1 MSAIPA
7 SDDLVQSNA
16 YAFLKEA
23 IISLRFR
30 PGQRLRSAEIA
41 DLVRS
46 SRTPVREALSRLE
59 QEGLVRRE
67 GGWGYLVSE
76 VSVKDVLEL
85 WSVRESLEV
94 QAAGEALQRMR
105 PGDIEELASLNA
117 RAEALY
123 EERRFIEFLDQNR
136 RFHIALARMSGN
148 GLLQQMLGM
157 IHDRVRMVGNL
168 IVRLHEPRAQELL
181 VENRKIM
188 AALRSGD
195 PEAVVQAIRA
205 HLQRGRDHVSR
216 LLNAGDLHAVP
227 APRAATEPRS

>member
-1 MSAIPA
+1 MSAIHV
-7 SDDLVQSNA
+7 DDLVQSSA

-41 DLVRS
+41 DLVKA

-59 QEGLVRRE
+59 QEGLVRRDD
-67 GGWGYLVSE
+67 GWGYVVSE
-76 VSVKDVLEL
+76 ISVKGVLEL

-105 PGDIEELASLNA
+105 PGDLEELASLNA
-117 RAEALY
+117 RAEVLY

-136 RFHIALARMSGN
+136 SFHIAIARMSGN

-188 AALRSGD
+188 AALRTGD
-195 PEAVVQAIRA
+195 PQAVVEAIRA

-216 LLNAGDLHAVP
+216 LLNAGDLQAVP
-227 APRAATEPRS
+227 AKRAGVDTKS

>member
-1 MSAIPA
+1 MS
-7 SDDLVQSNA
+7 SVYVDDLVQSSA

-41 DLVRS
+41 VLVKA

-59 QEGLVRRE
+59 QEGLVRRDD
-67 GGWGYLVSE
+67 GWGYVVSE
-76 VSVKDVLEL
+76 ISVKGVLEL

-94 QAAGEALQRMR
+94 QAAGEALQKMR
-105 PGDIEELASLNA
+105 PGDLEELASLNA
-117 RAEALY
+117 RAEVLY

-136 RFHIALARMSGN
+136 CFHIAIARMSGN
-148 GLLQQMLGM
+148 GLLQQMLDM

-168 IVRLHEPRAQELL
+168 IVQLHEPRAQELL

-188 AALRSGD
+188 SAIRTGD
-195 PEAVVQAIRA
+195 PHCVVQAIRA

-216 LLNAGDLHAVP
+216 LLNAGDLRAIP
-227 APRAATEPRS
+227 AQRAGVDSRH

>member
-1 MSAIPA
+1 MSAIHA
-7 SDDLVQSNA
+7 DDLVQSSA

-41 DLVRS
+41 DLVKA

-59 QEGLVRRE
+59 QEGLVRRDD
-67 GGWGYLVSE
+67 GWGYVVSE
-76 VSVKDVLEL
+76 VSIRGVLEL

-94 QAAGEALQRMR
+94 QAAGEALQKMR
-105 PGDIEELASLNA
+105 PGDLEELASLNA
-117 RAEALY
+117 RAEVLY

-136 RFHIALARMSGN
+136 SFHIAMARMSDN
-148 GLLQQMLGM
+148 RLLQQMLGM

-188 AALRSGD
+188 AAIRTGD
-195 PEAVVQAIRA
+195 PHLVVQAIRA

-216 LLNAGDLHAVP
+216 LLSAGDLHAMP
-227 APRAATEPRS
+227 ARHAGVDSRS

>member
-1 MSAIPA
+1 MSAIHV
-7 SDDLVQSNA
+7 DDLVQSSA

-41 DLVRS
+41 DLVKA

-59 QEGLVRRE
+59 QEGLVRRDD
-67 GGWGYLVSE
+67 GWGYVVSE
-76 VSVKDVLEL
+76 ISVKGVLEL

-105 PGDIEELASLNA
+105 PGDLEELASLNA
-117 RAEALY
+117 RAEVLY
-123 EERRFIEFLDQNR
+123 EERRFMEFLDQNR
-136 RFHIALARMSGN
+136 SFHIAIARMSGN

-188 AALRSGD
+188 TALRTGD
-195 PEAVVQAIRA
+195 RQAVVEAIRA

-216 LLNAGDLHAVP
+216 LLNAGELQAVP
-227 APRAATEPRS
+227 AQRAGVDTRS

>member
-1 MSAIPA
+1 MSAIHV
-7 SDDLVQSNA
+7 DDLVQSSA

-41 DLVRS
+41 DLVKA

-59 QEGLVRRE
+59 QEGLVRRDD
-67 GGWGYLVSE
+67 GWGYVVSE
-76 VSVKDVLEL
+76 ISVKGVLEL

-105 PGDIEELASLNA
+105 PGDLEELASLNA
-117 RAEALY
+117 RAEVLY
-123 EERRFIEFLDQNR
+123 EERRFMEFLDQNR
-136 RFHIALARMSGN
+136 SFHIAIARMSGN

-188 AALRSGD
+188 AALRTGD
-195 PEAVVQAIRA
+195 PQAVVEAIRA

-216 LLNAGDLHAVP
+216 LLNAGDLQAAP
-227 APRAATEPRS
+227 AKRTGVDTKS

>member
-1 MSAIPA
+1 MSAIYV
-7 SDDLVQSNA
+7 DDLVQSSA

-23 IISLRFR
+23 VISLRFR

-41 DLVRS
+41 DLVKA

-59 QEGLVRRE
+59 QEGLVRRDE
-67 GGWGYLVSE
+67 GWGYVVSE
-76 VSVKDVLEL
+76 ISVKGVLEL

-94 QAAGEALQRMR
+94 QAAGEALQKMR
-105 PGDIEELASLNA
+105 PGDLEELASLNA
-117 RAEALY
+117 RAEVLY

-136 RFHIALARMSGN
+136 SFHIAIARMSGN

-188 AALRSGD
+188 AALRTGD
-195 PEAVVQAIRA
+195 PDAVVQAIRA

-216 LLNAGDLHAVP
+216 LLNAGDLQAVP
-227 APRAATEPRS
+227 AQRAGAVARS

>member
-1 MSAIPA
+1 MMNAIPA
-7 SDDLVQSNA
+7 TDDLVQHSA

-23 IISLRFR
+23 IISLRFP

-41 DLVRS
+41 GLVKA

-59 QEGLVRRE
+59 QEGLVRRD
-67 GGWGYLVSE
+67 GGWGYVVSE
-76 VSVKDVLEL
+76 VGVKDVLEL

-94 QAAGEALQRMR
+94 QAAGEAMR
-105 PGDIEELASLNA
+105 NLGPGDLDELASLNA
-117 RAEALY
+117 RAEALFA
-123 EERRFIEFLDQNR
+123 ERRFIEFLDQNR

-148 GLLQQMLGM
+148 ALLQQMLGM
-157 IHDRVRMVGNL
+157 IHDRVRMVGHL
-168 IVRLHEPRAQELL
+168 IVRLYEPRAEELL

-205 HLQRGRDHVSR
+205 HLQRGREHVAR
-216 LLNAGDLHAVP
+216 LVNAGGLRAVP
-227 APRAATEPRS
+227 AA

>member
-1 MSAIPA
+1 MSAIQA
-7 SDDLVQSNA
+7 DDLMQSSA

-23 IISLRFR
+23 VISLRFR

-41 DLVRS
+41 DLVKA

-59 QEGLVRRE
+59 QEGLVRRDE
-67 GGWGYLVSE
+67 GWGYVVSE
-76 VSVKDVLEL
+76 ISVRSVLEL

-94 QAAGEALQRMR
+94 QAASEALHNMR
-105 PGDIEELASLNA
+105 PGDLEELASLNA
-117 RAEALY
+117 RAEVLY

-136 RFHIALARMSGN
+136 SFHIAIARMSGN

-188 AALRSGD
+188 AALRTGD
-195 PEAVVQAIRA
+195 ADAVVKAIRA
-205 HLQRGRDHVSR
+205 HLQLGRDHVSR
-216 LLNAGDLHAVP
+216 LLNAGGLHAIP
-227 APRAATEPRS
+227 AHRAGVDSKF

>member
-1 MSAIPA
+1 MSAILA
-7 SDDLVQSNA
+7 TDDLAQTNA

-41 DLVRS
+41 DLVKA

-59 QEGLVRRE
+59 QEGLVRRD
-67 GGWGYLVSE
+67 GGWGYVVSE
-76 VSVKDVLEL
+76 INGRNVLEL

-94 QAAGEALQRMR
+94 QAATEALQRMR

-123 EERRFIEFLDQNR
+123 EERRFTEFLDQNR
-136 RFHIALARMSGN
+136 RFHIAIARMSGN

-168 IVRLHEPRAQELL
+168 IVRLHEPRARELL

-188 AALRSGD
+188 AALRERE
-195 PEAVVQAIRA
+195 PQAVVQAIRA

-216 LLNAGDLHAVP
+216 LLNAGELHA
-227 APRAATEPRS
+227 